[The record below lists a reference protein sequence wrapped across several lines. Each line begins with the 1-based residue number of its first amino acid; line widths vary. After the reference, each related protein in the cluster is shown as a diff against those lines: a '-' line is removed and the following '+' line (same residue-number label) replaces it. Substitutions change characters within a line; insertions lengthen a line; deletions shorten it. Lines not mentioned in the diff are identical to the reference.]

1 MSSYVIIGRIAQQ
14 HRSQSKMAT
23 DYFLRKRLQKM
34 TLKDLRVWGVGREN
48 DLKRD
53 LPRVLVEPTK
63 HMIDLGNTIITEKE
77 NWRISQS

>member
-1 MSSYVIIGRIAQQ
+1 MT
-14 HRSQSKMAT
+14 T

-77 NWRISQS
+77 NWRIPQS